1 MKKIKINLSVSSIRN
16 AQKELERYRR
26 TLKSKNVEFVQK
38 LAEIGIPIVNENV
51 AAAQGDSDKTHNTY
65 IKINSFQDY
74 AQATLVCEGSDILFI
89 EFGAGVHYNT
99 SPGTSPN
106 PKGAEM
112 GYTIGSYG
120 KGNGKN
126 DSWFY
131 TADTGE
137 SVRSFGTEA
146 TMPMY
151 KASVEIIQK
160 IHEIAKEVF
169 GGGI

>member
-16 AQKELERYRR
+16 AQKELERYRQA
-26 TLKSKNVEFVQK
+26 LKSKNVEFVQK

-51 AAAQGDSDKTHNTY
+51 DAAQGDSDKTHNTY

-106 PKGAEM
+106 PKGAE
-112 GYTIGSYG
+112 
-120 KGNGKN
+120 
-126 DSWFY
+126 
-131 TADTGE
+131 
-137 SVRSFGTEA
+137 A